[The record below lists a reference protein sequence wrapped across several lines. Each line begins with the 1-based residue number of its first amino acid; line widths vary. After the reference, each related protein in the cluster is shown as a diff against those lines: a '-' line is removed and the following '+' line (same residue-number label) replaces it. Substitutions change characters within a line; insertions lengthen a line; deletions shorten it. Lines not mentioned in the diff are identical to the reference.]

1 MIEVIAWIMAKSG
14 VSWFC
19 MDEVPILS
27 ARRW

>member
-19 MDEVPILS
+19 MDEIPILS
-27 ARRW
+27 ARG